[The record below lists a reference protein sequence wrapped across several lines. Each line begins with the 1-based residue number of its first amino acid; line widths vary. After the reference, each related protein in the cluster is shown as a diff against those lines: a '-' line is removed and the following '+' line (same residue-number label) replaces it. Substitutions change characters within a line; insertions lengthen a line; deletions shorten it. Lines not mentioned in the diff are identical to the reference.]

1 MSACTACNT
10 ELPAG
15 ARWCPICHANAI
27 NPQFGRLASPAR
39 RLGAFVLEFLVY
51 GIISL
56 IGLVIGDATIGTILL
71 IAYAIFAL
79 VLFARG
85 TTPGKMLLGLHV
97 TKENGERAGFFTMLF
112 REVIG
117 KFIISSI
124 VFGLGFLWIVLD
136 KENQGWH
143 DKLMSTYVVQY

>member
-56 IGLVIGDATIGTILL
+56 IGLVIGD
-71 IAYAIFAL
+71 AIFAL

>member
-1 MSACTACNT
+1 
-10 ELPAG
+10 
-15 ARWCPICHANAI
+15 
-27 NPQFGRLASPAR
+27 
-39 RLGAFVLEFLVY
+39 
-51 GIISL
+51 
-56 IGLVIGDATIGTILL
+56 
-71 IAYAIFAL
+71 
-79 VLFARG
+79 
-85 TTPGKMLLGLHV
+85 LHV
-97 TKENGERAGFFTMLF
+97 AKENGERAGFFTMLF

>member
-56 IGLVIGDATIGTILL
+56 IGLVIGG
-71 IAYAIFAL
+71 AIFAL

>member
-1 MSACTACNT
+1 MSTCYSCNS

-15 ARWCPICHANAI
+15 VRWCPICHTNAI
-27 NPQFGRLASPAR
+27 NPQFGRIASPSR
-39 RLGAFVLEFLVY
+39 RLGAYILDYMLV
-51 GIISL
+51 GIVALIASSL
-56 IGLVIGDATIGTILL
+56 GEPAVMGILF

-97 TKENGERAGFFTMLF
+97 AKENGEKAGFFIMLV

-117 KFIISSI
+117 KALSLIA
-124 VFGLGFLWIVLD
+124 FGLGFLWIILD

-143 DKLMSTYVVQY
+143 DKLMSTYVVRG

>member
-1 MSACTACNT
+1 MSICYSCNS

-15 ARWCPICHANAI
+15 VRWCPICHTNAI
-27 NPQFGRLASPAR
+27 NPQFGRIASPSR
-39 RLGAFVLEFLVY
+39 RLGAYILDYMLV
-51 GIISL
+51 GIVALIASSL
-56 IGLVIGDATIGTILL
+56 GEPAVMGILF

-85 TTPGKMLLGLHV
+85 TTPGKMMLGLHV
-97 TKENGERAGFFTMLF
+97 AKENGERAGFFIMLV

-117 KFIISSI
+117 KALSLI
-124 VFGLGFLWIVLD
+124 VFGLGFLWIILD

-143 DKLMSTYVVQY
+143 DKLMSTYVVRG